1 MIKIIMIYIIREIIY
16 QVVLENKELIKPFLL
31 SGMPDNILEN
41 SKLVNYLDKI
51 KNDGFYDSIIE
62 ISLAN
67 IIFNYTIIYILM
79 KKILNFRI

>member
-1 MIKIIMIYIIREIIY
+1 MIYIIREIIY